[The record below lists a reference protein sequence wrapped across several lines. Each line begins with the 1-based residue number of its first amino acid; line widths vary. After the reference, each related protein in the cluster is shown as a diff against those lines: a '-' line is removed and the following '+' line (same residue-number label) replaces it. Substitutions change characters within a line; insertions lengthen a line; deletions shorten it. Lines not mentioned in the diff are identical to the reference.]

1 MLETPKTPQWKPGVK
16 YSEESCWGVLVT
28 RVMCTPLPP
37 DKGVCS
43 PFWGCCLDANQT
55 LAELQHPG
63 SQNSQLPCVYMKH
76 GYPSIL
82 CYSAPMP
89 FQDLIFLSPWPAVK
103 QWVGSGTQINMS
115 VPMLWSLSGCKW
127 SLNEA
132 HAFFLGIGNHA
143 VLCCRNVPCC
153 KRENR
158 AMRQFKSRLLYLA
171 LSFINL
177 LVLPLDC

>member
-1 MLETPKTPQWKPGVK
+1 MGSSGVQREKVFPEPGQGSVYQAKVKGPPGGGGRLSIPQWKPGVK

-76 GYPSIL
+76 GYPSIV

-89 FQDLIFLSPWPAVK
+89 F
-103 QWVGSGTQINMS
+103 
-115 VPMLWSLSGCKW
+115 
-127 SLNEA
+127 
-132 HAFFLGIGNHA
+132 
-143 VLCCRNVPCC
+143 
-153 KRENR
+153 
-158 AMRQFKSRLLYLA
+158 
-171 LSFINL
+171 
-177 LVLPLDC
+177 

>member
-1 MLETPKTPQWKPGVK
+1 M
-16 YSEESCWGVLVT
+16 
-28 RVMCTPLPP
+28 MCTPLPP
-37 DKGVCS
+37 DKGVCTH
-43 PFWGCCLDANQT
+43 FWGCCLDANQT

-89 FQDLIFLSPWPAVK
+89 FQDLILLSPWPAVK
-103 QWVGSGTQINMS
+103 QWVGSGAQINMS
-115 VPMLWSLSGCKW
+115 VPMLWSFSGCKW

-158 AMRQFKSRLLYLA
+158 AKRQFKSRLLYLA